1 MAGKKLVVGL
11 GNPGREYQKTRHNLG
26 FMLVEHMAGLYTT
39 GFTRYRHA
47 QSLVA
52 EAEVEGQD
60 VLFALPLTY
69 MNLSGHA
76 LRGIADY
83 ERIGLPDILIVTDD
97 IRLAFG
103 AVRLKSGGTHGGHN
117 GIRSVIEQLGTTE
130 VARLRM
136 GIGQPAA
143 PDRQVDYVLSDFTK
157 EEIARMGAFIDDAAG
172 CLRLWIAGQA
182 AEAMTKF
189 NKRKVDD

>member
-1 MAGKKLVVGL
+1 MAGRKLVVGL
-11 GNPGREYQKTRHNLG
+11 GNPGREYQNTRHNLG
-26 FMLVEHMAGLYTT
+26 FMLVEHIAVLYNAG
-39 GFTRYRHA
+39 FSRYRHA
-47 QSLVA
+47 QALA
-52 EAEVEGQD
+52 ARTEIEGQD
-60 VLFALPLTY
+60 VLLALPLTY

-76 LRGIADY
+76 LKEIADY
-83 ERIGLPDILIVTDD
+83 EQIALSDILVVADD
-97 IRLAFG
+97 IHLDFG
-103 AVRLKSGGTHGGHN
+103 SVRLKSGGSHGGHN
-117 GIRSVIEQLGTTE
+117 GIRSVIEQLATAE

-136 GIGQPAA
+136 GVGKPPS

>member
-11 GNPGREYQKTRHNLG
+11 GNPGREYQNTRHNLG
-26 FMLVEHMAGLYTT
+26 FMLVEHVVGLHTT

-47 QSLVA
+47 QALVA
-52 EAEVEGQD
+52 ETEVEGQN

-76 LRGIADY
+76 LRGITDY
-83 ERIGLPDILIVTDD
+83 ERIGLPDILVVTDD
-97 IRLAFG
+97 IHLAFG
-103 AVRLKSGGTHGGHN
+103 AVRLKTGGSHGGHN
-117 GIRSVIEQLGTTE
+117 GMRSVIEQMGTAE
-130 VARLRM
+130 VARLKM
-136 GIGQPAA
+136 GIGQPPS